1 MGKQFYIIKERYT
14 MKKMLSIIATTTA
27 ILTTSVACGR
37 ITSMTKV
44 ELIDPLPYV
53 QHTPDNEIIE
63 GNQTA
68 HETINKLLNE
78 EVSIGEDCPEGASV
92 ENCTVSTKE
101 QEQYTCYTVEDYSKE
116 KDIILFLFKDDT
128 EGVVATEGNTSF
140 IHDDDFIDMSW
151 KDAENHKDNNYCGY
165 AFAYHNGNSANA
177 IVSSEVG
184 TATSVW
190 AYNPSS
196 SEVRLIWCDYINCP
210 IWKNYV

>member
-1 MGKQFYIIKERYT
+1 

-27 ILTTSVACGR
+27 ILTTCMSCGR

-44 ELIDPLPYV
+44 ELIDPLPYK
-53 QHTPDNEIIE
+53 QFTPSEQIVE

-68 HETINKLLNE
+68 HATLNKLLNE
-78 EVSIGEDCPEGASV
+78 EVSIGDDCPAGASV

-151 KDAENHKDNNYCGY
+151 KDAENHKDNNYCGGY
-165 AFAYHNGNSANA
+165 AFAYHKGDSAKA
-177 IVSSEVG
+177 IVSSSVG
-184 TATSVW
+184 TCTSIW
-190 AYNPSS
+190 GYNPAS
-196 SEVRLIWCDYINCP
+196 SEVHLIWCNYMDCP